1 MLLSISLVFG
11 MLIAWLVVT
20 AIFIALWVYRAVIGL
35 REDDVLFID
44 PGEDRLLKEQK
55 EVGAKI
61 DRLRPAL
68 IGSFVL
74 VLVLGLATFGVWV
87 YQSLTSPG

>member
-20 AIFIALWVYRAVIGL
+20 AIFIALWAYRAVLGL

-44 PGEDRLLKEQK
+44 PGEDRQLKEQK
-55 EVGAKI
+55 ELSAKL
-61 DRLRPAL
+61 DRLRPIL
-68 IGSFVL
+68 IGAFVL
-74 VLVLGLATFGVWV
+74 TVVLGLATLGIWI
-87 YQSLTSPG
+87 YLSLTSPG

>member
-35 REDDVLFID
+35 REDDVLYID

-61 DRLRPAL
+61 DRLRPVL

-74 VLVLGLATFGVWV
+74 VLVLGLATFGIWV

>member
-55 EVGAKI
+55 EVSTKI
-61 DRLRPAL
+61 DRLRPFL
-68 IGSFVL
+68 VGSLVL

>member
-55 EVGAKI
+55 EVGEKI
-61 DRLRPAL
+61 DRLRPL
-68 IGSFVL
+68 LVGNLVL